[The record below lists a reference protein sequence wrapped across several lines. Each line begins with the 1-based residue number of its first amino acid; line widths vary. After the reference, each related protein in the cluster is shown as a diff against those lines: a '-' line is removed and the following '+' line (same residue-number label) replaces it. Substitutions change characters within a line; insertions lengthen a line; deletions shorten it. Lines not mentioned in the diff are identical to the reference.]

1 MRVESDVLQRDRMRD
16 QKRFTGELRNNC
28 QSSEEGLARSVPQRL
43 PSVFVAWRVSRIL
56 ASLKNMP
63 PLAPQID
70 RASGS

>member
-43 PSVFVAWRVSRIL
+43 PSVFVAW
-56 ASLKNMP
+56 
-63 PLAPQID
+63 
-70 RASGS
+70 